1 MRLEFRLITYF
12 VLPPILAA
20 IWIWY
25 EYKLSESMLAQD
37 PSALA
42 WFGFFPFIYAIL
54 WAETQLAVGIL
65 AIIFEFL
72 LFIVRWLQKG
82 NTHAKNTDC

>member
-1 MRLEFRLITYF
+1 MRFEFRLITYF
-12 VLPPILAA
+12 ALPPILAA

-25 EYKLSESMLAQD
+25 EYKLSERMLAQD

-54 WAETQLAVGIL
+54 WAETQLTVAVV
-65 AIIFEFL
+65 AAIFELL
-72 LFIVRWLQKG
+72 LFIIRRAWVYLEK
-82 NTHAKNTDC
+82 AS